1 MSASVLMVAERRGVS
16 ESGVSREVR
25 AQSAPRDGVA
35 VTLDK
40 LTKTFGERVVL
51 DAVDLTIEPG
61 RFLAVVGRS
70 GGGKTTLLR
79 LIAGLERPSSGVLSI
94 DGSPAIGVQKAARL
108 VFQDARLLPWQ
119 RVIANV
125 GIARGAN
132 WREESLRALEAV
144 GLADRAHDWPSVL
157 SGGQRQRVAL
167 ARALVSKPKV
177 LLLDEPFAALDALTR
192 AEMHRL
198 LLRLWEERGFTVVL
212 ITHDVG
218 EAVTLADRV
227 LALREGKIAADFT
240 VDQPRSRRSGTDNQI
255 VWLRE
260 RILAEV

>member
-1 MSASVLMVAERRGVS
+1 
-16 ESGVSREVR
+16 
-25 AQSAPRDGVA
+25 
-35 VTLDK
+35 
-40 LTKTFGERVVL
+40 
-51 DAVDLTIEPG
+51 
-61 RFLAVVGRS
+61 
-70 GGGKTTLLR
+70 
-79 LIAGLERPSSGVLSI
+79 
-94 DGSPAIGVQKAARL
+94 
-108 VFQDARLLPWQ
+108 
-119 RVIANV
+119 VIANV

-255 VWLRE
+255 VRLRE